1 MKPDHR
7 LESVMFQL
15 RNFINWYSDHIYTTI
30 DDVTYTIQSI
40 KTNIMNKLC
49 HTIILILRSDDE
61 PASELSI
68 NVMAIENHIDRFNSQ
83 NNTMSF
89 DILVE
94 NSKKHYHYVKQLR
107 SYPFNASNTFNEII
121 NYFIH
126 HLTYIVGNYHRFN
139 QRQKEGER

>member
-7 LESVMFQL
+7 LESVMFQTL
-15 RNFINWYSDHIYTTI
+15 KFIDWYANYIYTTI

-40 KTNIMNKLC
+40 NANISNKSC
-49 HTIILILRSDDE
+49 YTIIVRSDDN
-61 PASELSI
+61 PTSELNI
-68 NVMAIENHIDRFNSQ
+68 NVMAIESHIDKFNSQ